1 MIFKILR
8 NISSIIFKIIPRNN
22 NLIII
27 LKPDNIGDYILF
39 RSFLSSIASSRLYS
53 GKKFLFIGNEAFR
66 SIYDNFDVGFFD
78 FQIWTSPNKLKKRN
92 SLTYFKLL
100 IRVILK
106 RPNNAILCLHSSSMK
121 IEKFLNDLS
130 LKYIYAPVDDGIND
144 SRVPN
149 FRLNKLNYNQIA
161 SLSVLNFEYYRNKQF
176 IENLLNEQLSNSNFE
191 LKSPKENRRNTI
203 IIVIGAN
210 EQSKLW
216 DINNFI
222 WVVNEI
228 ESQYPGKYQFIFT
241 GTTKEYEI
249 YACRAV
255 NLDEKANVKLLF
267 GSQSL
272 TELIDIMSLSR
283 LVISN
288 ETGTIHLA
296 AACETSFVCI
306 ANGAKFLRFSP
317 YPEELLKSESV
328 TIFPDLSFYEPKSQ
342 NQLALDCCIQ
352 SDYQINNIS
361 PEAVFS
367 QVVRILECN

>member
-8 NISSIIFKIIPRNN
+8 NFTCLIIKLIPRNN

-39 RSFLSSIASSRLYS
+39 RSFLSSIAYSKLFS
-53 GKKFLFIGNEAFR
+53 GKKFLFIGNESFR
-66 SIYDNFDVGFFD
+66 SIYNTFDVGFFD
-78 FQIWTSPNKLKKRN
+78 FQIWTGPNKLKNRN
-92 SLTYFKLL
+92 SLDYFKLL
-100 IRVILK
+100 IQVILK
-106 RPNNAILCLHSSSMK
+106 RPNKAILCLHSSSMK

-130 LKYIYAPVDDGIND
+130 LKYIFAPVDDGIND
-144 SRVPN
+144 STVSN
-149 FRLNKLNYNQIA
+149 FRLNQSNYNQID
-161 SLSVLNFEYYRNKQF
+161 SLGVLNFEYYRNKQF
-176 IENLLNEQLSNSNFE
+176 IENLLNEQLVNSDFE
-191 LKSPKENRRNTI
+191 LKCPKENRQNSI
-203 IIVIGAN
+203 IVVIGAN
-210 EQSKLW
+210 EQSKIW
-216 DINNFI
+216 DVNNFI

-228 ESQYPGKYQFIFT
+228 ESQYPGKYQFVFT

-249 YACRAV
+249 YECRTV
-255 NLDEKANVKLLF
+255 NLDEKVNVKLLF

-272 TELIDIMSLSR
+272 TELIDLMCLSR

-328 TIFPDLSFYEPKSQ
+328 TIFPNLSFYESKNQ
-342 NQLALDCCIQ
+342 NKLALECCKQ
-352 SDYQINNIS
+352 SNYEINDIS
-361 PEAVFS
+361 PETVFS
-367 QVVRILECN
+367 QVVRILECY